1 MARLA
6 GDTPVFVVKSGSEA
20 RKDRPKLASIRDGV
34 KIGLFL
40 CRRRLERGYENVGQT
55 QVEKKNRDLTELSSK
70 ARISRYM
77 IVRHNS
83 VLL

>member
-55 QVEKKNRDLTELSSK
+55 QVEKKPRLD
-70 ARISRYM
+70 
-77 IVRHNS
+77 
-83 VLL
+83 